1 MLSICAEEEGIVKPI
16 LTILLAVAALAAAFS
31 AQTAFAATP
40 YWTCDPSEGRIR
52 QVRCTFFYDEDSA
65 PSVNRGSIDGFVHP
79 PYCATP
85 LPEEPATGY
94 VRPAPGLVVVS
105 ADGLTHTYT
114 ANNDTPSVPLV
125 ALTTLVTGS
134 GRSLP
139 VPSACFTVDAVN
151 GRTPGSTEVVTPRD
165 GSNLWRVPHFF
176 AVEYRNTHSFV
187 RIVNLST
194 TNSIFTVKAYDETGS
209 DRFMPLRIRVAAES
223 AAAFNSRDLEFNE
236 QSKFLDGEFVA
247 NGRGNWR
254 LDITPSTS
262 TPIDN
267 TQYYVGAYA
276 RTEGDFLTN
285 MGEYA
290 RAIPNGDDLVRP
302 NLYVLPS
309 FNPAGNRTKVSNLR
323 LSNLTDSTTGNF
335 ALVAIS
341 DRKLF
346 RAARLPEMAAGA
358 TRMWTAEEVEEM
370 LSPGG
375 GSISGKQTFII
386 GGPEAL
392 VTHLMHS
399 KDAGDRT
406 AGLWT
411 NLTAV
416 TNSAG
421 AIGTEEARR
430 LWAKGLATGLRIRG
444 G

>member
-1 MLSICAEEEGIVKPI
+1 MKPI
-16 LTILLAVAALAAAFS
+16 LTVLLGGGMAFAAVLAAP
-31 AQTAFAATP
+31 TALAATP
-40 YWTCDPSEGRIR
+40 YWTCDPEEGRIR
-52 QVRCTFFYDEDSA
+52 QVRCTFFYDEDSR
-65 PSVNRGSIDGFVHP
+65 PSVERGTIDGFVHP

-85 LPEEPATGY
+85 LPDEPGAGY
-94 VRPAPGLVVVS
+94 VRPEPGLVVVS

-114 ANNDTPSVPLV
+114 ANEDTASVPLV

-134 GRSLP
+134 GRSLQ
-139 VPSACFTVDAVN
+139 VPSACFTVDPVN
-151 GRTPGSTEVVTPRD
+151 GRSPGSTNVVTPRD
-165 GSNLWRVPHFF
+165 GSKLWRVPHFF

-187 RIVNLST
+187 RIVNLSAT
-194 TNSIFTVKAYDETGS
+194 DSIFTVKAYDETGS
-209 DRFMPLRIRVAAES
+209 ERFMPLRIRVAAEG

-236 QSKFLDGEFVA
+236 ANKFLDGDFVA
-247 NGRGNWR
+247 DGRGDWR

-267 TQYYVGAYA
+267 SQYYVGAYA

-290 RAIPNGDDLVRP
+290 RAIPNRADPARP

-309 FNPAGNRTKVSNLR
+309 FNPASNRTKVSYLR
-323 LSNLTDSTTGNF
+323 LSNLTDAVSRDF
-335 ALVAIS
+335 ALVAVS
-341 DRKLF
+341 DRGLF
-346 RAARLPEMAAGA
+346 RAARLPELPARA
-358 TRMWTAEEVEEM
+358 TRMWTAEEVEAL

-375 GSISGKQTFII
+375 GSIAGKQTFIV

-392 VTHLMHS
+392 VTHFMHS

-416 TNSAG
+416 TNAAG
-421 AIGTEEARR
+421 GVGAEEARR
-430 LWAKGLATGLRIRG
+430 LWAKGLATGL
-444 G
+444 

>member
-1 MLSICAEEEGIVKPI
+1 MKPAIAAMVAIAFAAALSIQP
-16 LTILLAVAALAAAFS
+16 
-31 AQTAFAATP
+31 AFAATP
-40 YWTCDPSEGRIR
+40 YWTCDPSEGRVR

-85 LPEEPATGY
+85 LPEEPASGY

-114 ANNDTPSVPLV
+114 ANDDTPSVPVV
-125 ALTTLVTGS
+125 ALTTIVTGS
-134 GRSLP
+134 GRSLS

-151 GRTPGSTEVVTPRD
+151 GRAPGSTEVVTPRD
-165 GSNLWRVPHFF
+165 GASLWRVPHFF

-187 RIVNLST
+187 RIVNLSAT
-194 TNSIFTVKAYDETGS
+194 DSIFTVRAYDETGS

-236 QSKFLDGEFVA
+236 QGKFLDGEFVA
-247 NGRGNWR
+247 NGRGHWR

-323 LSNLTDSTTGNF
+323 LSNLTDSATGNF

-341 DRKLF
+341 DRGLF

-370 LSPGG
+370 LGG

-399 KDAGDRT
+399 KDAGDGT

-421 AIGTEEARR
+421 AIGAEEARR
-430 LWAKGLATGLRIRG
+430 LWAKGLATGLRTPLDLD
-444 G
+444 